1 MDQKRKRK
9 RKKMENNP
17 WQFLSMDPQQPQ
29 QMAQSPFQMPQQPQ
43 QTQTD
48 QYPTLPNS
56 YGLGSQQGK
65 QKQDQPNSGS
75 VSTSPWLW
83 TGESNS
89 R

>member
-1 MDQKRKRK
+1 MDQQQ
-9 RKKMENNP
+9 M
-17 WQFLSMDPQQPQ
+17 PQQQMPQ
-29 QMAQSPFQMPQQPQ
+29 NPFQMPQQPQ
-43 QTQTD
+43 QAPME

-56 YGLGSQQGK
+56 YGLGTQQGK
-65 QKQDQPNSGS
+65 QQQQQPNSGA

>member
-1 MDQKRKRK
+1 MDQKQRWK

-17 WQFLSMDPQQPQ
+17 WQFLAMGDQQPQ
-29 QMAQSPFQMPQQPQ
+29 QMPQQPQ
-43 QTQTD
+43 NPFQQPQQAPME

-56 YGLGSQQGK
+56 YGLGTQQGK
-65 QKQDQPNSGS
+65 QKQEQPNSGA

>member
-1 MDQKRKRK
+1 
-9 RKKMENNP
+9 MENNP
-17 WQFLSMDPQQPQ
+17 WQFLSMDQMPQQ
-29 QMAQSPFQMPQQPQ
+29 QMAQSPFQQPQQPQ
-43 QTQTD
+43 QAVSD

-65 QKQDQPNSGS
+65 QKQDQPNSGA